1 MKPKFFYGWW
11 IALTALVVNA
21 VISAPAFGATG
32 LWIDSLET
40 EFGWSRTQLSIAFS
54 LGQLEGS
61 VAAPFVGYLIDKIGG
76 KKVAWIGAIASSLGF
91 LCLSQTVPIT
101 ESRENWLDPAI
112 FYISYVII
120 MFGVTLGGWIP
131 MTVIIN
137 NWFAK
142 HRSLAMSI
150 GSVGFSIGTF
160 AIVPFLAILIE
171 SESVGWKT
179 TALGLTLFFPLLIF
193 PITKIIKNTPE
204 EIGEVPDGIKATSTV
219 DNIPDQSVQ
228 IASNDFSL
236 KAALKEKVFWYIAIG
251 HGASAMLTSTM
262 MVHLI
267 LAFKH
272 QGISLQTAAFI
283 WGLAMGIGGVSQI
296 LGGFLGDRTKK
307 HIAVC
312 IFGCI
317 QAIGVSL
324 AVLVTNTGTALI
336 FAIVYGIGFGA
347 RAPITTSMR
356 GDYFGRK
363 AFGKIMGVSA
373 MSMMIMT
380 MFGPIFAGRLF
391 DLQGNYQNGFLIL
404 ACIGFIG
411 SLIFL
416 LAKRPVISKAS

>member
-1 MKPKFFYGWW
+1 M
-11 IALTALVVNA
+11 NA

-61 VAAPFVGYLIDKIGG
+61 LASPFVGYLIDKIGG
-76 KKVAWIGAIASSLGF
+76 KKVACIGAAISSLGF
-91 LCLSQTVPIT
+91 LCLSQTVPVT
-101 ESRENWLDPAI
+101 ESRGNWLDPAI
-112 FYISYVII
+112 FYVSYVTI

-137 NWFAK
+137 NWFSK

-150 GSVGFSIGTF
+150 GSVGFSVGTF
-160 AIVPFLAILIE
+160 TLVPFLAILIS
-171 SESVGWKT
+171 SEDIGWKT
-179 TALGLTLFFPLLIF
+179 TALGLAIFFPFLII
-193 PITKIIKNTPE
+193 PITKVIKNTPE
-204 EIGEVPDGIKATSTV
+204 EIGEIPDGVKRLSSSTK
-219 DNIPDQSVQ
+219 
-228 IASNDFSL
+228 SNEKSAHTELNEFSL
-236 KAALKEKVFWYIAIG
+236 IQALREKVFWYIAIG

-272 QGISLQTAAFI
+272 QGISLQTAALI
-283 WGLAMGIGGVSQI
+283 WGIAMGIGGISQI
-296 LGGFLGDRTKK
+296 LGGILGDRTPK

-312 IFGCI
+312 LFGCI
-317 QAIGVSL
+317 QAVGVAL
-324 AVLVTNTGTALI
+324 AVLVTNVWIAML
-336 FAIVYGIGFGA
+336 FAIVYGVGFGA

-363 AFGKIMGVSA
+363 SFGKIMGVSA
-373 MSMMIMT
+373 MAMMLMT

-391 DLQGNYQNGFLIL
+391 DLQGDYQSGFLIL
-404 ACIGFIG
+404 ALVGFLG

-416 LAKRPVISKAS
+416 LAKKPTLQTQKKMLNNQFIQIL